1 MGAFDTRMGEV
12 VVTFEKMVGAAVET
26 SGKRGEVG
34 EACER
39 R

>member
-1 MGAFDTRMGEV
+1 MGEV
-12 VVTFEKMVGAAVET
+12 VVTFEKMVGGVVET